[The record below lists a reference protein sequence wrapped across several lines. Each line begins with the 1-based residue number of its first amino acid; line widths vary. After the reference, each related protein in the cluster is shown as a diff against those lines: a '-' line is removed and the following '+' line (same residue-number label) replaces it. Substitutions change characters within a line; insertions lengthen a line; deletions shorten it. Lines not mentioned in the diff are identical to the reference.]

1 MKRKM
6 RLFGGLFM
14 VFGILLGALGSHYF
28 KRILSV
34 EALESFE
41 VGLRYLIYHGLALL
55 LLSGI
60 SFKSP
65 KEKKLIFYLILWGT
79 LIFSGSIFL
88 LSFKNL
94 IPFSIAFLGPIT
106 PVGGMALILA
116 WSLTTLS
123 FFKKGN

>member
-1 MKRKM
+1 
-6 RLFGGLFM
+6 
-14 VFGILLGALGSHYF
+14 
-28 KRILSV
+28 
-34 EALESFE
+34 
-41 VGLRYLIYHGLALL
+41 LALL

-65 KEKKLIFYLILWGT
+65 KEKKRIFYLILWGT

-116 WSLTTLS
+116 WGLTTLS

>member
-65 KEKKLIFYLILWGT
+65 KEKKRIFYLILWGT

-94 IPFSIAFLGPIT
+94 IPFSIAFLGPL
-106 PVGGMALILA
+106 PL
-116 WSLTTLS
+116 
-123 FFKKGN
+123 

>member
-1 MKRKM
+1 M

-65 KEKKLIFYLILWGT
+65 KEKKRIFYFDI
-79 LIFSGSIFL
+79 
-88 LSFKNL
+88 
-94 IPFSIAFLGPIT
+94 
-106 PVGGMALILA
+106 VGDSYFFRQYILA
-116 WSLTTLS
+116 
-123 FFKKGN
+123 FF

>member
-1 MKRKM
+1 
-6 RLFGGLFM
+6 
-14 VFGILLGALGSHYF
+14 
-28 KRILSV
+28 
-34 EALESFE
+34 
-41 VGLRYLIYHGLALL
+41 
-55 LLSGI
+55 
-60 SFKSP
+60 
-65 KEKKLIFYLILWGT
+65 LWGT

-106 PVGGMALILA
+106 PIGGIALILA

>member
-1 MKRKM
+1 
-6 RLFGGLFM
+6 
-14 VFGILLGALGSHYF
+14 LGALGSHYF

-65 KEKKLIFYLILWGT
+65 KVKKRIFYLILWGT

-94 IPFSIAFLGPIT
+94 IPFSIAFLGYIT
-106 PVGGMALILA
+106 PLGGIALILA
-116 WSLTTLS
+116 WSLIVIA

>member
-14 VFGILLGALGSHYF
+14 VFGILFGALGSHYF
-28 KRILSV
+28 KRILSI

-65 KEKKLIFYLILWGT
+65 KVKKRIFYLILWGT

-94 IPFSIAFLGPIT
+94 IPFSIAFLGYIT
-106 PVGGMALILA
+106 PLGGIALILA
-116 WSLTTLS
+116 WSLIVIA